1 MRRTVKL
8 ISVSVLL
15 LLLLGYVAYALWE
28 RRWYLSLIPAEIE
41 TSGFSRISGKS
52 DVLAGCGVA
61 VFELSHESQEAIL
74 QNGLRF
80 FDSARQARGH
90 TDAYHT
96 FGPWRETPIPPM
108 PATSPNDAQI
118 DAFSMGFSC
127 ASLSRKLEK
136 EIWTAYRTPGS
147 YFVETHHSGILVA
160 PASKLVVFSYFD

>member
-1 MRRTVKL
+1 MRRTVQR

-15 LLLLGYVAYALWE
+15 LLLLGYVAYVLWE
-28 RRWYLSLIPAEIE
+28 RGWYLSLIPSEIE
-41 TSGFSRISGKS
+41 TSVFSRISGKS

-61 VFELSHESQEAIL
+61 VFGLSDESQEAIS

-90 TDAYHT
+90 TDPYHS
-96 FGPWRETPIPPM
+96 FGPWRETPIPPI
-108 PATSPNDAQI
+108 PVTSPNDAEI
-118 DAFSMGFSC
+118 DAFSMGFTC

-136 EIWTAYRTPGS
+136 DIWTAFRTPGS

-160 PASKLVVFSYFD
+160 PALKLVVFSYFD